1 MFYSNNKLISP
12 TTINELHS
20 IMKTKKNG
28 KFFAGGTYIMNH
40 KNYIKED
47 DTIIDLSNIKELDEI
62 TRNIRF
68 VDVGCMV
75 TANKLLD
82 IGKLAFTDLLL
93 DTLHNTASHIV
104 RNQITIGGALC
115 TPNIR
120 YSFAGTLA
128 IMNSVVELIDLTQDK
143 LVSKF
148 IPIDKLYN
156 SKGELQIENGVLLRK
171 IRISLDNYDFE
182 KFICI
187 GDPIRTPESTLII
200 SFRANIDQTLLN
212 KVNMCVTFPTYGM
225 YISED
230 IVHELNGVQLP
241 LTISKTIQISEK
253 VTERIKEEFNEI
265 SDLQI
270 ECCKRLIQSILF
282 EIEPNQESIERSDS
296 IF

>member
-1 MFYSNNKLISP
+1 MKSKSNGI
-12 TTINELHS
+12 
-20 IMKTKKNG
+20 
-28 KFFAGGTYIMNH
+28 FFAGGTYIMNQQS
-40 KNYIKED
+40 YLKEG

-93 DTLHNTASHIV
+93 DTLHNTATHII

-115 TPNIR
+115 TPDIR
-120 YSFAGTLA
+120 YSLPGTLS
-128 IMNSVVELIDLTQDK
+128 IMNTVVELIDLTQDK

-156 SKGELQIENGVLLRK
+156 SKGELQIEKGVLLKK

-182 KFICI
+182 KFFCL
-187 GDPIRTPESTLII
+187 GDPIRKPESSLII

-212 KVNMCVTFPTYGM
+212 KVSMCVTFPTCGM
-225 YISED
+225 YISNE
-230 IVHELNGVQLP
+230 IAQELIGAQLP
-241 LTISKTIQISEK
+241 LTISRTIIISEK
-253 VTERIKEEFNEI
+253 VTNDITKEITGI
-265 SDLQI
+265 SALQI
-270 ECCKRLIQSILF
+270 ERCKRLIQSILF

-296 IF
+296 LF

>member
-1 MFYSNNKLISP
+1 MFYSNKKLICP

-20 IMKTKKNG
+20 IMKSKTNG
-28 KFFAGGTYIMNH
+28 VFFAGGTYIMNQQ
-40 KNYIKED
+40 NYIKEE

-93 DTLHNTASHIV
+93 DTLHNTATHII

-120 YSFAGTLA
+120 YSFPGTLA
-128 IMNSVVELIDLTQDK
+128 IMNTVVELIDLTQDK

-148 IPIDKLYN
+148 IPIEKLYN
-156 SKGELQIENGVLLRK
+156 TKGKLQIEKGILLKK

-187 GDPIRTPESTLII
+187 GDPIRKPESTLII

-212 KVNMCVTFPTYGM
+212 KVNMCVTFPTHGM
-225 YISED
+225 YISES
-230 IVHELNGVQLP
+230 IAQELNGAQLP
-241 LTISKTIQISEK
+241 LTISRTIIISEK
-253 VTERIKEEFNEI
+253 ITNRIKKEIPEI
-265 SDLQI
+265 SALQI
-270 ECCKRLIQSILF
+270 ERCKRLIQSILF
-282 EIEPNQESIERSDS
+282 EIEPNKESIEKSDS
-296 IF
+296 LF